1 MDRYI
6 SVDSGKNGTKVCIL
20 RKDHIEKFT
29 FSTRMDEGNMQDV
42 PEANTYIVEY
52 EGKVF
57 KIGDGANKQAPYET
71 TKQSDIHKLSTLMA
85 IALKVD
91 NGDRVN
97 VVIGCPLTI
106 YENVTQREN
115 YKNYMLPEG
124 NVKIKVKIGTN
135 IHEKTFAISKRMV
148 LPEGSGIIY
157 LKMAEFR
164 NKFVGVIDI
173 GGLNMNASIYSKLM
187 LQHNF
192 SVTADMG
199 SNKLCVGL
207 AQALNSAYST
217 NVSPEWV
224 DHMLKEESKS
234 SRRVKSRHVPEATTE
249 SPGFI
254 EKYVK
259 DHVNSILEACT
270 KANWDLMNTDLVF
283 IGGTSALLKDEISE
297 VLNDDV
303 YVPNE
308 AAFINSLGWLKVLCG
323 TFNVAL
329 PPINID

>member
-20 RKDHIEKFT
+20 RKDRIEKFS

-42 PEANTYIVEY
+42 PEANTYIVEFA
-52 EGKVF
+52 GKVV

-71 TKQSDIHKLSTLMA
+71 TKQSDIHKLSTLAA

-124 NVKIKVKIGTN
+124 EIKIKVKVGT
-135 IHEKTFAISKRMV
+135 IVHERTFTIAKKMV
-148 LPEGSGIIY
+148 CPEGSGIIY
-157 LKMAEFR
+157 LKMAEFK
-164 NKFVGVIDI
+164 NKFIGVVDL
-173 GGLNMNASIYSKLM
+173 GGLNMNASVYRNLII
-187 LQHNF
+187 QHSF

-217 NVSPEWV
+217 NVSAEWV
-224 DHMLKEESKS
+224 DYMLKTEPRESRK
-234 SRRVKSRHVPEATTE
+234 VKSRHVPEAAKE
-249 SPGFI
+249 SPSFI
-254 EKYVK
+254 DKYIK
-259 DHVNSILEACT
+259 DHVNGILDELT
-270 KANWDLMNTDLVF
+270 KSNWDLMNTDLVF
-283 IGGTSALLKDEISE
+283 IGGTSGLLKEDFEE

-303 YVPNE
+303 FVPKDP
-308 AAFINSLGWLKVLCG
+308 AWINALGWLKVLCG
-323 TFNVAL
+323 SSGIPL
-329 PPINID
+329 PELEID